1 MGSRL
6 VALHWKSSCLLSLGV
21 SLPWEGLLSRV
32 SKTPRGQGIRI
43 QKIKTWLIQRG
54 DPILPGLESKLG
66 LWCGMPLPPTHIKAS
81 RRLTEA

>member
-6 VALHWKSSCLLSLGV
+6 VALYWKSSCLLSLGV

-43 QKIKTWLIQRG
+43 QKIKTWVNV
-54 DPILPGLESKLG
+54 PGRNQSQQ
-66 LWCGMPLPPTHIKAS
+66 PTTDQAHFVGKAV
-81 RRLTEA
+81 TG